1 MGVKSFISMRS
12 EGFYCAEAD
21 VYIDTWRSVDFAII
35 THAHSDHARG
45 GMKHYLAHKD
55 SEEVLRLRLGK
66 GISLQTV
73 EYGESVWKNGV
84 EITLFPAGHVPGSA
98 QVRLR
103 KGKDC
108 WVITGDYK
116 TVGDGLTV
124 AFEPVECD
132 SIITEST
139 FGLPVYRWLPQELV
153 FNEVNAWWRG
163 CLEAGEYAVLSTY
176 SLGKAQRVMKYLDR
190 GIGEVFCHSAVVETN
205 LALERQ
211 GFEFGEWMAL
221 PTAGGRGKKLGLLKE
236 LIPSGSLIV
245 CPPAALESNLIM
257 SLGEY
262 QTGSCSGWMQLRGQ
276 RRWGNLDRGFVL
288 SDHADWQQLN
298 DAVSWSGAENIYV
311 THGYSEI
318 FARYLREEK
327 GLNACTVSVLR
338 GEDFRDEVLEKGEDG

>member
-1 MGVKSFISMRS
+1 MRS
-12 EGFYCAEAD
+12 EGYYCSEAD
-21 VYIDTWRSVDFAII
+21 VYIDPWRSVDFAVI

-45 GMKHYLAHKD
+45 GMRNYLSHKD

-116 TVGDGLTV
+116 TVGDGLSPS
-124 AFEPVECD
+124 FEPVACD
-132 SIITEST
+132 SMITEST
-139 FGLPVYRWLPQELV
+139 FALPVYQWLPQSVV
-153 FNEVNAWWRG
+153 FDEINAWWRG

-176 SLGKAQRVMKYLDR
+176 SLGKAQRVMKYLNR
-190 GIGEVFCHSAVVETN
+190 ELGMVYCHSAVSETN

-221 PTAGGRGKKLGLLKE
+221 PTAGGRGKKLGLLKD
-236 LIPSGSLIV
+236 LIPSGSLVV
-245 CPPAALESNLIM
+245 CPPAALESQLIQG
-257 SLGEY
+257 LGDY
-262 QTGSCSGWMQLRGQ
+262 QTASCSGWMQLRGQ

-298 DAVSWSGAENIYV
+298 DAVSWSGAENVYV

-327 GLNACTVSVLR
+327 GLNAQTVGVLR
-338 GEDFRDEVLEKGEDG
+338 GGDFQLEFVEKGEDG